1 MIQRYHNEPV
11 GLRVTPEPG
20 DYLKLHDRI
29 LPDGSEQITV
39 GRGGSW
45 SVLACKEVYGKAS
58 KAVQASGAKSAV
70 FDLSAA
76 AELGRDGLLAA
87 AEGICGGA
95 YQMKYTLSDQWEP
108 EFACY
113 ASGEGWQ
120 EQDLQLGWTLAES
133 ILRTRSL
140 VNRPANLLTP
150 ERLATALTEQCAGLP
165 VETQCYDRSTLHELG
180 WRPSSPWATAAA
192 TRRCWRARYTGAPD
206 SAERLGLVG
215 KGVTV
220 DSGGYNLK
228 SSGSMAGIKGDMA
241 GGAAVAAAVR
251 AIAAAGLPVNVTAVV
266 PCCENR
272 ISTTSLLPG
281 DLIGS
286 LSGKTIEVFN
296 ADAEGRLILADG
308 LTWAIP
314 EGGLH
319 APCGRRHADG
329 RDLRHARLCGHG
341 RYGERR
347 RLVCRPRAGRRP
359 LRRALLAYAGL
370 PGI

>member
-39 GRGGSW
+39 GRGESW

-95 YQMKYTLSDQWEP
+95 YQMKYTLSDQWES

-150 ERLATALTEQCAGLP
+150 ERLAAALTEQCAGLP
-165 VETQCYDRSTLHELG
+165 VETQCYDRGTLHELG
-180 WRPSSPWATAAA
+180 LEAFLAVGDSSGHSPVLAVL
-192 TRRCWRARYTGAPD
+192 RYTGAPD

-241 GGAAVAAAVR
+241 GHCGGRDSGECYGRRAVLR
-251 AIAAAGLPVNVTAVV
+251 EPHLHDESAAGGPDRLVV
-266 PCCENR
+266 RQDHRGIQCRRRGP
-272 ISTTSLLPG
+272 PH
-281 DLIGS
+281 
-286 LSGKTIEVFN
+286 SGRRPDV
-296 ADAEGRLILADG
+296 GH
-308 LTWAIP
+308 P

-329 RDLRHARLCGHG
+329 RDLRHAWLCGHG

>member
-39 GRGGSW
+39 GRGESW

-165 VETQCYDRSTLHELG
+165 VETQCYDRGTLHELG
-180 WRPSSPWATAAA
+180 LEAFLAVGDSSGHSPVLAVL
-192 TRRCWRARYTGAPD
+192 RYTGAPD

-241 GGAAVAAAVR
+241 A
-251 AIAAAGLPVNVTAVV
+251 LPWPL
-266 PCCENR
+266 PC
-272 ISTTSLLPG
+272 
-281 DLIGS
+281 
-286 LSGKTIEVFN
+286 
-296 ADAEGRLILADG
+296 A
-308 LTWAIP
+308 
-314 EGGLH
+314 
-319 APCGRRHADG
+319 
-329 RDLRHARLCGHG
+329 
-341 RYGERR
+341 
-347 RLVCRPRAGRRP
+347 P
-359 LRRALLAYAGL
+359 LRR
-370 PGI
+370 PGCL